1 MIAIQTS
8 LILDRRIFLALYI
21 KKADL
26 ANITSGC
33 DESRVMLMITILT
46 DAYSAL
52 SGGHVL
58 F

>member
-1 MIAIQTS
+1 MKAIQTN

-26 ANITSGC
+26 ADITSGC
-33 DESRVMLMITILT
+33 DESRVMLMVIILAN
-46 DAYSAL
+46 AYSAL
-52 SGGHVL
+52 TVGHVL